1 MKLHYKT
8 HFIEQ
13 EADGFRPYFHAL
25 KALPLVQTAQEALDA
40 LDREARLLAAQR
52 AKLTG
57 ENNVKSN

>member
-25 KALPLVQTAQEALDA
+25 KDLGILTTAQEAVDA
-40 LDREARLLAAQR
+40 LDTEQRELDRKRSAIYGGRN
-52 AKLTG
+52 G
-57 ENNVKSN
+57 